1 MLHRSMLMQ
10 DSRMNDSPGRV
21 YFTVLDEAGKAYPA
35 VEYWAGLIDEATPVY
50 QVVPLRRFI
59 KLIGP
64 DEPLSETSHGVF
76 RGVTTGMTY
85 TRFPSAA

>member
-1 MLHRSMLMQ
+1 MLRRSRLIQ
-10 DSRMNDSPGRV
+10 DSRMNDSPERV

-35 VEYWAGLIDEATPVY
+35 VEYWAGLIDERAPVY
-50 QVVPLRRFI
+50 QVVPLRKFI

-64 DEPLSETSHGVF
+64 DEPLKETGRGVF
-76 RGVTTGMTY
+76 QGATSGIVF